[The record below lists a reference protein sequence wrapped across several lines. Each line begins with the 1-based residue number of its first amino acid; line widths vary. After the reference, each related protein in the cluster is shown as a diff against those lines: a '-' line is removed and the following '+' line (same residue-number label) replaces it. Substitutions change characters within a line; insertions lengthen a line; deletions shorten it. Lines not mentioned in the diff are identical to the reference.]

1 MIFKCL
7 NSYRFI
13 LIIALACFSFAPTHK
28 YYFSLTEIKANTFN
42 KTITVSA
49 KLFID
54 DLEIILNKAN
64 NVKYDLIKST
74 EDKSVQKALLNYMI
88 KHLQI
93 NLNGKIV
100 ALNFVGFEI
109 ENDVVWIF
117 LESKLTEKEFNGVK
131 ITNSI
136 LYDFSSDQT
145 NLIQFKWNNKNF
157 TEKLSYPN
165 KEVTINQ

>member
-1 MIFKCL
+1 MIFKYL
-7 NSYRFI
+7 NSHRFV
-13 LIIALACFSFAPTHK
+13 LIIALAFFSFAPAHK

-54 DLEIILNKAN
+54 DLEITLNKDN
-64 NVKYDLIKST
+64 NIKYDLTKST
-74 EDKSVQKALLNYMI
+74 EDKSVQKDLFNYMI
-88 KHLQI
+88 KHFQI
-93 NLNGKIV
+93 NLNDKIV
-100 ALNFVGFEI
+100 ALNFVGFET
-109 ENDVVWIF
+109 ENDVVWIY
-117 LESKLTEKEFNGVK
+117 LESKLTEKDFKEVK